1 MPKEI
6 IQGMERYISNKLDED
21 GNVSY
26 FDSFIKAQ
34 KEVLDRLSKRYWIKF
49 LESSEYKKF
58 QTLRFKHV
66 SNLDKYPKAT
76 TDHASSGPNS
86 PLSVH
91 DDGQAESSSLNAEV
105 KRKESDIQKI
115 KEDVFP
121 NVFARLLIS
130 EVERKSNDV
139 LSACVPSNRRRNPR
153 PLEHR
158 EVDLSNAEHTM
169 ALDVATYSYPV
180 GDLEKAKELDLYV
193 KGHGLGSNK

>member
-1 MPKEI
+1 
-6 IQGMERYISNKLDED
+6 NKLDED

-58 QTLRFKHV
+58 QALRFKHV
-66 SNLDKYPKAT
+66 SNLDKNPKAT

-91 DDGQAESSSLNAEV
+91 EDCQIESSTLSVDVSSNAEV
-105 KRKESDIQKI
+105 KRKESIIQKN
-115 KEDVFP
+115 KEEVFP
-121 NVFARLLIS
+121 NVYARLLIS
-130 EVERKSNDV
+130 EVERKSNEV
-139 LSACVPSNRRRNPR
+139 LSVFLSLIFFIFSMACVPSNRRRNPR

-169 ALDVATYSYPV
+169 ALD
-180 GDLEKAKELDLYV
+180 
-193 KGHGLGSNK
+193 